1 LLSAQRLLTGD
12 AEYSLYKGTISHYCY
27 RWNAGTHRPGRVRNL
42 GQPIP
47 QHVKKSCAPHAD
59 MIKEQFGN
67 VSKDLQGLN
76 AHQYQRQISGGIQ
89 EYMESATFEHYLT
102 NQTLLPYEQAKQQ
115 LVELGNL
122 KEGGPIE
129 LTNEDYLLGIYDM
142 TGEVM
147 KFAITNMS
155 TETFSHSASKSA
167 PQHNSNIDKQ
177 EQMDVDKAPVSDR
190 NVLIDMREL
199 RTYLEKLN
207 IPHSSPFGR
216 DVSKKMDVMQASVEK
231 VERAAYGFIVR
242 GSERPKGWTPDL
254 SSGTGL
260 EAVEGY

>member
-1 LLSAQRLLTGD
+1 M
-12 AEYSLYKGTISHYCY
+12 ISRHS
-27 RWNAGTHRPGRVRNL
+27 HPDRVRKL

-47 QHVKKSCAPHAD
+47 QHVKKACAPHVD
-59 MIKEQFGN
+59 VIKEQFGN
-67 VSKDLQGLN
+67 ISKDLQGLN
-76 AHQYQRQISGGIQ
+76 AQQYQRQISGGIQ

-102 NQTLLPYEQAKQQ
+102 TQTLLPYEAAKQQ
-115 LVELGNL
+115 LVDLGNS

-155 TETFSHSASKSA
+155 TDTFSHSIPKPP
-167 PQHNSNIDKQ
+167 PQHSSNIDKQ
-177 EQMDVDKAPVSDR
+177 EQMDVDKAPARDR

-231 VERAAYGFIVR
+231 VERAAYGLIVR
-242 GSERPKGWTPDL
+242 GSERPKGWMPDL
-254 SSGTGL
+254 SSGAGP
-260 EAVEGY
+260 EAVESY